1 MKVKIS
7 YTTSMEDIPYE
18 CNRLL
23 YDKVNDGLSFN
34 EHYNKIKNNLSDNN
48 IDPILILGQI
58 HQLRLVLSSYDT
70 TLNDIYSILSS
81 WSQHR
86 LQNFEKH
93 DIVQNEQQERDE

>member
-7 YTTSMEDIPYE
+7 YTTNMEDIPYE

-23 YDKVNDGLSFN
+23 NDKVNDALSFN
-34 EHYNKIKNNLSDNN
+34 EYYNKIKKNLSDSNV
-48 IDPILILGQI
+48 DPILILEQI

-70 TLNDIYSILSS
+70 TLNDIYAILSS

-86 LQNFEKH
+86 LQNFEQR
-93 DIVQNEQQERDE
+93 DIVDNEQQERDE